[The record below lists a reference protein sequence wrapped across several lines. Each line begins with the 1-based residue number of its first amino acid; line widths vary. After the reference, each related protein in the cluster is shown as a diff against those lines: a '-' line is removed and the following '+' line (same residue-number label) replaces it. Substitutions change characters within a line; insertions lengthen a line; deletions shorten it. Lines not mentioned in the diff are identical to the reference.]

1 MISTSLVTPR
11 DDYILYTIDGN
22 TIEDIYPA
30 TVVTGEVDAYSKT
43 KSVTLDGT
51 QYDYAALIE
60 NEESK
65 DTEYRVGDTAAVV
78 VDQAGY
84 VIYVDSAAI
93 SLGNYLF
100 LDGYIAESG
109 LASSYIANG
118 YFTDGTAATITIDEI
133 VDKTLASS
141 RDDIHHELD
150 GWYSYSVNSDGEYRL
165 VASKTGYHG
174 VDNENAMTA
183 TKLEGNK
190 VSFLTGATLRGNS
203 DTVLIVNDGDAGKS
217 ADLTV
222 YTGISNFPEITV
234 DGDGSFNVFYMLE
247 DDDKNSSYAS
257 LVYVDAVGDAIDVA
271 GSIDSLLFVL
281 DEDRQYVDSA
291 DNETIHVYN
300 AILDGEETTI
310 ESKSAI
316 GEYKL
321 YNDYSI
327 DGDGYYEVS
336 PSDVVVSDNDYTV
349 DDLVYAR
356 GDDANVTV
364 SGGSMVLNGEETF
377 VISDDTQINVV
388 LVPDEDAGSAMADI
402 MTDRAADWEI
412 YLGLTGKRLN
422 SMLSNYGVSG
432 EYYVQTED
440 DDSDVAT
447 VVYIVV
453 RDAVEIAD

>member
-1 MISTSLVTPR
+1 MRTPASA
-11 DDYILYTIDGN
+11 
-22 TIEDIYPA
+22 PA
-30 TVVTGEVDAYSKT
+30 SPKAS
-43 KSVTLDGT
+43 
-51 QYDYAALIE
+51 
-60 NEESK
+60 SK
-65 DTEYRVGDTAAVV
+65 DNKDA
-78 VDQAGY
+78 DK
-84 VIYVDSAAI
+84 DK
-93 SLGNYLF
+93 NK
-100 LDGYIAESG
+100 
-109 LASSYIANG
+109 
-118 YFTDGTAATITIDEI
+118 
-133 VDKTLASS
+133 DKTESS
-141 RDDIHHELD
+141 KSSKDD
-150 GWYSYSVNSDGEYRL
+150 
-165 VASKTGYHG
+165 
-174 VDNENAMTA
+174 
-183 TKLEGNK
+183 
-190 VSFLTGATLRGNS
+190 
-203 DTVLIVNDGDAGKS
+203 
-217 ADLTV
+217 
-222 YTGISNFPEITV
+222 
-234 DGDGSFNVFYMLE
+234 
-247 DDDKNSSYAS
+247 DDDKSSSYVS
-257 LVYVDAVGDAIDVA
+257 LVYVDAVGDDIDVA

-364 SGGSMVLNGEETF
+364 SGGSMVLNGEESF